1 MRINKDLEEDI
12 SVKKSDLEDP
22 DTIRKRNESKE
33 LTILFQIKRI
43 VIYLVS
49 VELIVI
55 FLVYVLHLIIP
66 IKFRWLSIEEIEK
79 IRSIAVSIIVG
90 IMSSLIPMFFFK
102 R

>member
-49 VELIVI
+49 VALIVI
-55 FLVYVLHLIIP
+55 FLVYVLHLIMP

>member
-12 SVKKSDLEDP
+12 SIKKSDLEDP

-49 VELIVI
+49 VALIVI
-55 FLVYVLHLIIP
+55 FLVYVLHLIMP